1 MGNIKFIKAL
11 DKINK
16 NLNEILLNKDN
27 TPYIK
32 TEDPNMNLFESIN
45 VTLESENKY
54 LEQQL
59 AKHKELLN
67 EVIHE
72 LAELSQAVKR
82 LK

>member
-1 MGNIKFIKAL
+1 MGNIRFIKAL

-16 NLNEILLNKDN
+16 NLTEILLSKEN
-27 TPYIK
+27 TSYSK
-32 TEDPNMNLFESIN
+32 TEDPNMNFFESIN
-45 VTLESENKY
+45 VTLESENKH
-54 LEQQL
+54 LEQEL

-67 EVIHE
+67 EVIQE

>member
-1 MGNIKFIKAL
+1 MGNIRFIKAL

-16 NLNEILLNKDN
+16 NLTEILLSKEN
-27 TPYIK
+27 TSYSK

-45 VTLESENKY
+45 VTLESENKH
-54 LEQQL
+54 LEQEL

-67 EVIHE
+67 EVIQE